1 MSWRSHPAA
10 IGVAAV
16 VALSVLL
23 TACNSGG
30 YDDSVAPPVQGPPPP
45 PSPPPPPQSQFA
57 DATASSGIN
66 YTNGFINVTNPP
78 DVVII
83 APSGVAAGDY
93 DDDGDIDIFIV
104 RGDMGPNLLYRNTG
118 NLVFDEVA
126 VAAGIAYTKSATENY
141 HHSGPMFADLDGD
154 GDLDLFLG
162 GLGGHPSMIYSNNG
176 NGTFSDVT
184 AGSGIDTMVSEHS
197 ISAAFGD
204 YDLDGYLDLFI
215 AHWGSTRDF
224 SNPGDTE
231 HLWHNDTDATGIKF
245 SSVSVSAGISPTILT
260 LPDAN
265 TTQQLWDFTFAPAF
279 ARINDDLYP
288 DIVSVAD
295 FNYSQY
301 FINNQDGTFTNATDT
316 DVIID
321 GNGMGSAVGD
331 YDNDGDLDWF
341 VTSIECLGQ
350 GNCDNG
356 VISSIGNRLYRNN
369 NGVFEDATAEAGVG
383 SSGWGWGA
391 CFIDFDNDGNL
402 DIYHTNGWPRTDNEN
417 DFTFD
422 TSRAFMSDGMG
433 SFENMA
439 SDMGLDD
446 TEQGRGIVCAD
457 LDADGDVDILQL
469 HRSPTIAATLRRNDT
484 DNNNFLSV
492 KLNGNSPNTQAAGAR
507 ITVTI
512 GVNSQMRE
520 ISIASN
526 FVSQNPTVQIFGL
539 GNTAQVDELKVQWP
553 DGSETVMMDIQ
564 AGQFMSIDQPAAP

>member
-1 MSWRSHPAA
+1 M
-10 IGVAAV
+10 AAV

-30 YDDSVAPPVQGPPPP
+30 YDESVAPPVQGPPPP

-204 YDLDGYLDLFI
+204 YDLDGD
-215 AHWGSTRDF
+215 
-224 SNPGDTE
+224 
-231 HLWHNDTDATGIKF
+231 
-245 SSVSVSAGISPTILT
+245 
-260 LPDAN
+260 
-265 TTQQLWDFTFAPAF
+265 
-279 ARINDDLYP
+279 
-288 DIVSVAD
+288 
-295 FNYSQY
+295 
-301 FINNQDGTFTNATDT
+301 
-316 DVIID
+316 
-321 GNGMGSAVGD
+321 
-331 YDNDGDLDWF
+331 
-341 VTSIECLGQ
+341 
-350 GNCDNG
+350 
-356 VISSIGNRLYRNN
+356 
-369 NGVFEDATAEAGVG
+369 
-383 SSGWGWGA
+383 
-391 CFIDFDNDGNL
+391 L
-402 DIYHTNGWPRTDNEN
+402 DIYHTNGWPRTDNDN

-512 GVNSQMRE
+512 GANSQMSE

-539 GNTAQVDELKVQWP
+539 GNTAQVDELRVQWP
-553 DGSETVMMDIQ
+553 NGSETVMMDIQ